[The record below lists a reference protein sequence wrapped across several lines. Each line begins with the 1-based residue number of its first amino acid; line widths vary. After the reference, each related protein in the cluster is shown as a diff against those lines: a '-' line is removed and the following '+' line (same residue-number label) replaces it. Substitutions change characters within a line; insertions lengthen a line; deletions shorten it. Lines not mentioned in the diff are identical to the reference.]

1 MDLTDSYWKSIDDGC
16 LQAVRELGDI
26 TYKWT
31 GPDAHDD
38 ALQSAC
44 VDAAVADG
52 ANAILIAANS
62 AEGVN
67 ASLAKAAE
75 AGCKIVYVDSAATY
89 DCVTALSTDNVAAGR
104 TAGETMKAALQEQG
118 ITEGAI
124 GIMGVTVNTASCVA
138 RETGF
143 REAFEGT
150 AFTLAETV
158 YMQDDV
164 ANIKNAVAD
173 GLSQNYVG
181 FFGTNE
187 GTTVGVGEAAKE
199 AGAKT
204 VIVGFDTSDAVL
216 ALVSEGVIHA
226 TMQQNPSVMGHDG
239 MTIAIRSLDH
249 MMERYI
255 LTSALVSAAVLA
267 MVGAFIFRYIGGLT
281 KLLHNVR
288 RVLLKV
294 SEGDLSDNRLTEIKS
309 KDEFGE
315 LASGTE
321 KLRNKVGNLLNDIQA
336 GMLQLTEAAEK
347 LSGMLKQ
354 NVLAAR
360 EMNDSV
366 GQIHGK
372 ANSQKT
378 AAQNAS
384 SDVET
389 TRSAIDQMLRQL
401 DDVTLL
407 SGNIAGLSQNSRK
420 ILDEL
425 SDSSKESREAVKEIS
440 RQVAVTNESVQ
451 QIKSVTDY
459 ITNIAEETNLL
470 ALNASI
476 EAARAG
482 AAGKGFAVVA
492 LEIQKLAEE
501 SNHSASKIGENIRS
515 LVEKTDGIVKVMGSI
530 ENALQHQEENVDKT
544 KRLFEEMNRDIIQ
557 ITEKESD
564 MQVNVSSMNRAKD
577 NMSHMISDLSESAVD
592 NANLSKNAAEVTEQ
606 MMREIENLENLT
618 MDLSKLANR
627 LDENLHAFLV

>member
-1 MDLTDSYWKSIDDGC
+1 MLTLCCVPLVLLTVLSLAIGLIQFRSGMYTQTKSSLKSGALAAMNLYTSQGYGDYDLKQDGNVWRGMNFNVSQETSVVDSLKQQTGM
-16 LQAVRELGDI
+16 DI
-26 TYKWT
+26 TFFYQDT
-31 GPDAHDD
+31 
-38 ALQSAC
+38 
-44 VDAAVADG
+44 AVMTSIC
-52 ANAILIAANS
+52 NE
-62 AEGVN
+62 EG
-67 ASLAKAAE
+67 LRWI
-75 AGCKIVYVDSAATY
+75 GM
-89 DCVTALSTDNVAAGR
+89 
-104 TAGETMKAALQEQG
+104 TAGENIRRYTLGQGAQLWYRNIEIDGNMCHAYIIPIVQPSAGTVTGAL
-118 ITEGAI
+118 
-124 GIMGVTVNTASCVA
+124 MASIPTD
-138 RETGF
+138 E
-143 REAFEGT
+143 
-150 AFTLAETV
+150 
-158 YMQDDV
+158 
-164 ANIKNAVAD
+164 
-173 GLSQNYVG
+173 
-181 FFGTNE
+181 
-187 GTTVGVGEAAKE
+187 
-199 AGAKT
+199 
-204 VIVGFDTSDAVL
+204 
-216 ALVSEGVIHA
+216 
-226 TMQQNPSVMGHDG
+226 
-239 MTIAIRSLDH
+239 LDH

-544 KRLFEEMNRDIIQ
+544 KRLFEEMNRDITQ

-627 LDENLHAFLV
+627 LDEKVV